1 MNTRRFAPV
10 LFVLGVGLVACS
22 KTEPTSAPVAAEVP
36 ADAEVVTLAIE
47 GMTCGGCE
55 GTVRGQLEAATG
67 VVRVDAVNHETKRA
81 TLVVK
86 KGTDKAALCGAVK
99 DGYTASVA
107 Q

>member
-1 MNTRRFAPV
+1 MFNRRFVPV
-10 LFVLGVGLVACS
+10 LFALGAGLVACS
-22 KTEPTSAPVAAEVP
+22 KSESTSAPAAAEVP

-55 GTVRGQLEAATG
+55 GTVRGQLEAAAG

-99 DGYTASVA
+99 DGYTASIA

>member
-1 MNTRRFAPV
+1 MYSMRV
-10 LFVLGVGLVACS
+10 LAVLCALGIAVVACS
-22 KTEPTSAPVAAEVP
+22 KSESNSAPAAAEIP

-55 GTVRGQLEAATG
+55 GTVRGQLEATPG

-86 KGTDKAALCGAVK
+86 KGTDKAALCAAVK
-99 DGYTASVA
+99 DGYTASVT

>member
-1 MNTRRFAPV
+1 MNLLRVVPV
-10 LFVLGVGLVACS
+10 LFALGVVVACS
-22 KTEPTSAPVAAEVP
+22 KTESTSAPAAAEVP

-55 GTVRGQLEAATG
+55 GTVRGLLEAAAG

-86 KGTDKAALCGAVK
+86 KGTDKAALCAVVK
-99 DGYTASVA
+99 DGYTATVA
-107 Q
+107 P

>member
-1 MNTRRFAPV
+1 MFIRRFVPV
-10 LFVLGVGLVACS
+10 VFALGVGLVACS
-22 KTEPTSAPVAAEVP
+22 KSEPTTPPAAAEVP

-67 VVRVDAVNHETKRA
+67 VVRVDAVDHETKRA

-86 KGTDKAALCGAVK
+86 KGTDRAALCAAVK